1 MLWGCGNTNTPTR
14 DPKESYDGEAAL
26 EAPMDPRI
34 TLLRSTLSQA
44 IVGKEDAI
52 ALTLAA
58 FIAGG
63 HALLEDVP
71 GVGKTLLAKSLA
83 KVIRGTFQRIQ
94 CTPDLLPTDITGTSV
109 WNPQNG
115 RFEFLPGPIFGNIV
129 LADEINRATPRTQSA
144 LLEVMEEQ
152 QVTID
157 GQTRPVPSPFF
168 VIATQNP
175 VEYQGTYPLPEAQL
189 DRFAVCFSLGYPSE
203 AEELQILTR
212 LEQGSPLQS
221 LSATTTL
228 EDIQALRQL
237 CLQIKVTPPLQTY
250 IVNLVRATRSHP
262 DLALGASP
270 RATVML
276 QRLGQAWA
284 LLQGSPYVTPDM
296 IKVLVPYV
304 LVHRLIPHS
313 GKSAATVVAAL
324 LETVP
329 VP

>member
-1 MLWGCGNTNTPTR
+1 
-14 DPKESYDGEAAL
+14 
-26 EAPMDPRI
+26 MDPRI
-34 TLLRSTLSQA
+34 TRLRATLAQA
-44 IVGKEDAI
+44 IVGKDEAI
-52 ALTLAA
+52 NLTLAA
-58 FIAGG
+58 LLAGG

-83 KVIRGTFQRIQ
+83 KAIAGTFQRIQ

-115 RFEFLPGPIFGNIV
+115 SFEFLPGPIFGNIV

-152 QVTID
+152 QVTVD
-157 GQTRPVPSPFF
+157 GKTRPVPSPFF

-189 DRFAVCFSLGYPSE
+189 DRFAVCFSLGYPSQT
-203 AEELQILTR
+203 EELHILAR
-212 LEQGSPLQS
+212 LEQGSPLHS
-221 LSATTTL
+221 LTASTSL
-228 EDIQALRQL
+228 EDIQELRRL
-237 CLQIKVTPPLQTY
+237 CLQVKVTPPLQTY
-250 IVNLVRATRSHP
+250 IVNLVRATRTHP
-262 DLALGASP
+262 DLTLGASP
-270 RATVML
+270 RASVML

-284 LLQGSPYVTPDM
+284 LLQGSPYVSPDM
-296 IKVLVPYV
+296 IKRLVPYV
-304 LVHRLIPHS
+304 LVHRVIPQS
-313 GKSAATVVAAL
+313 GKSAPNVISSL